1 MKNAENTQKSARK
14 KERKKQRKK
23 ETAPKRPDFV
33 WTEKKTPLKCL
44 QNSLENARRNN
55 GHLQRR
61 KTSSTEVSANYK
73 TKSEKMYS

>member
-1 MKNAENTQKSARK
+1 MQKTHKNQQETK
-14 KERKKQRKK
+14 KERKKERKK

-44 QNSLENARRNN
+44 QNSLENARRKN